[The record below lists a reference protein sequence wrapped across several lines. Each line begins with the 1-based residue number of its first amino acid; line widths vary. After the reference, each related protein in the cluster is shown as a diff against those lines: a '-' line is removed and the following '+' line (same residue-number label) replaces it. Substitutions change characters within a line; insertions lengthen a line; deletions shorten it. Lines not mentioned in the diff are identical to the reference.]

1 MSHIWSLFVGSLQI
15 ILVALSQIYGGNI
28 GFAIITF
35 SFMVRLA
42 LMPLT
47 LQIARRSQRQ
57 QSLINSI
64 QPELQQLKKR
74 YRNNPEQLSLK
85 TMELFKKHGI
95 NPLDGV
101 GILGSVIQL
110 PVFAG
115 LFSAIREGIGS
126 GGHFLWISDISQP
139 NIVLSIVIAA
149 LTIITSALSPSVQQ
163 QSRTLFLILPTALT
177 LLFVWQLSAG
187 LGLYWAASSIVGVIQ
202 AAILRRKAI

>member
-1 MSHIWSLFVGSLQI
+1 MSHIWSIFVGSLQI

-35 SFMVRLA
+35 SFIVRLA

-64 QPELQQLKKR
+64 QPELQRLKTR

-85 TMELFKKHGI
+85 TMELYKKHGI
-95 NPLDGV
+95 NPLDGI
-101 GILGSVIQL
+101 GILGSLLQL

-115 LFSAIREGIGS
+115 LFSAIRQGIGS
-126 GGHFLWISDISQP
+126 GDHFLWISDISQP
-139 NIVLSIVIAA
+139 NIVLSIAIAV
-149 LTIITSALSPSVQQ
+149 LTLITSALSPSVQQ

-187 LGLYWAASSIVGVIQ
+187 LGLYWTASSIVGVIQ
-202 AAILRRKAI
+202 AAIMRRKAT

>member
-1 MSHIWSLFVGSLQI
+1 MSHIWSIFVGFLQI

-42 LMPLT
+42 LLPLT
-47 LQIARRSQRQ
+47 LQIARRNQRQ
-57 QSLINSI
+57 QLLINSI

-85 TMELFKKHGI
+85 TMELYKKYGI

-101 GILGSVIQL
+101 GILGSLIQL

-115 LFSAIREGIGS
+115 LFSAIRKGIGS

-139 NIVLSIVIAA
+139 NIILSIIIAA

-163 QSRTLFLILPTALT
+163 QSKTLFLILPTVLT

-187 LGLYWAASSIVGVIQ
+187 LGLYWAASSIVGVVQ
-202 AAILRRKAI
+202 AAILRRKAT